1 MEKSIEC
8 DNTDS
13 YLLATEDD
21 SYDHK
26 ILLEIMPVFV
36 YRDKRRVVGKQ
47 LRCE

>member
-1 MEKSIEC
+1 MEKSIKC

-13 YLLATEDD
+13 YLLATEED
-21 SYDHK
+21 SYDQNM
-26 ILLEIMPVFV
+26 LLEIMPVFV